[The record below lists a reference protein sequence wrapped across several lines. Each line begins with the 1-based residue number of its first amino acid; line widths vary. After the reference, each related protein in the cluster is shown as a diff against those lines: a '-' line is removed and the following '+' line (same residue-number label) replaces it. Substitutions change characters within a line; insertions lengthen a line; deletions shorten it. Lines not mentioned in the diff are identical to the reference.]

1 MTAQQQMN
9 AQQMA
14 SLMQQQQQHQR
25 REGMK
30 GQCLLKLM
38 QFGEHLS
45 GFPGPKGKDDIS
57 YWTTFVYRFFSP
69 NGVFRHSLHV
79 ADGEDSTDKQYEI
92 AFPAIARYFHTHF
105 ESGVRN
111 MQLIMDKG
119 ITDRPLPGDCHFI
132 ENSKASIVYWFE
144 TGSHLVANGT
154 LRAQF
159 DAEQKLELLEFIT
172 TSNEEYVARRQVIDA
187 AKPAHVWM
195 KEWHK
200 LNSSDAKGSP
210 EMSKKGKAK
219 QLKSPQSHP
228 PEVLSDIP
236 DSAVN
241 SKGVTAAV
249 HQFLEIVEVM
259 GQMNPLFNYCYSN
272 PELGPYSAL
281 EQYVSTQINGVQPQV
296 NGQMQ
301 QAPRTPSFGQF
312 QMGASPAAAHM
323 ALPGAGSPHVSASPI
338 PGQMQAP
345 PMQMQQSQQGTSSS
359 GPSANT
365 SPASNKRRRPS
376 TVKVEDDGSGAPTP
390 AGTGAQ
396 VNGRGTKP
404 PTPRMNK
411 RAKVNQQS

>member
-1 MTAQQQMN
+1 
-9 AQQMA
+9 
-14 SLMQQQQQHQR
+14 
-25 REGMK
+25 
-30 GQCLLKLM
+30 
-38 QFGEHLS
+38 
-45 GFPGPKGKDDIS
+45 
-57 YWTTFVYRFFSP
+57 
-69 NGVFRHSLHV
+69 
-79 ADGEDSTDKQYEI
+79 
-92 AFPAIARYFHTHF
+92 
-105 ESGVRN
+105 
-111 MQLIMDKG
+111 
-119 ITDRPLPGDCHFI
+119 
-132 ENSKASIVYWFE
+132 
-144 TGSHLVANGT
+144 
-154 LRAQF
+154 
-159 DAEQKLELLEFIT
+159 
-172 TSNEEYVARRQVIDA
+172 
-187 AKPAHVWM
+187 M

-210 EMSKKGKAK
+210 EMSKKGKQK

-323 ALPGAGSPHVSASPI
+323 ALPSAGSPHVGASPI

-396 VNGRGTKP
+396 VNGRATKP

-411 RAKVNQQS
+411 RAKVSQQS